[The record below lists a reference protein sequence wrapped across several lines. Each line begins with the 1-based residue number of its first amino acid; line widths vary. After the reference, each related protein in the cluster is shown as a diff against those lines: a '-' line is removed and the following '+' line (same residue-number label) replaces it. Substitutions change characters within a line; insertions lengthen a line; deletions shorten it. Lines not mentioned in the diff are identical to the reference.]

1 MAHLDKEEM
10 NMIKSSQAGLVLP
23 VRFITIQRL
32 SEISGVPERTLYK
45 WRQEGWLRATT
56 LDDDSSRI
64 LVDLDH
70 FNAVLDSRLRE
81 EVAHEETLT
90 NE

>member
-10 NMIKSSQAGLVLP
+10 DMIKSTEAGLVLP

-32 SEISGVPERTLYK
+32 SELTGLPKKTLYK

-81 EVAHEETLT
+81 EAAYERNLEQ
-90 NE
+90 